1 MDKALMDRFTIVEM
15 DVLDTSQELELLQY
29 MFPHVDVS
37 SLTAVAEIANTTRV
51 ESNSETGKIDTAIST
66 RSSVEMAG
74 LIFDGF
80 GLDEAAQVSV
90 YPQFS
95 NDGGVDSERT
105 FVKQLVQKY
114 INDGSGE
121 DLFNVEDIDDEYD
134 KRIYDF
140 LLDHPFITANK
151 HYELIDTKANIK
163 KQATSI
169 LKSAEAVQVAT
180 TIKDNELS
188 DLRKLFGIGEGF
200 DDEIVKAKLIQMAGQ
215 APDRFLQ
222 IYKDADK
229 SYRVFL
235 KKALDKKVI
244 QKVNDV
250 WKHNNYTLGISDEHA
265 IAWLKENSDV
275 YAIMKNQVR
284 GNADEKSN

>member
-1 MDKALMDRFTIVEM
+1 MAHLIYVKARDDKRFSYVKFGNYTTKSGKKSVLLNPDDIVVDGWEMSSAL
-15 DVLDTSQELELLQY
+15 
-29 MFPHVDVS
+29 
-37 SLTAVAEIANTTRV
+37 TTL
-51 ESNSETGKIDTAIST
+51 N
-66 RSSVEMAG
+66 
-74 LIFDGF
+74 
-80 GLDEAAQVSV
+80 
-90 YPQFS
+90 
-95 NDGGVDSERT
+95 
-105 FVKQLVQKY
+105 
-114 INDGSGE
+114 
-121 DLFNVEDIDDEYD
+121 IDDEYD

-180 TIKDNELS
+180 SIKDNELS
-188 DLRKLFGIGEGF
+188 DLTKLFGIGDGF

-215 APDRFLQ
+215 SPDRFLE

-229 SYRVFL
+229 PYRVFL
-235 KKALDKKVI
+235 KKALEKKVI

-265 IAWLKENSDV
+265 IAWLKDNSEV
-275 YAIMKNQVR
+275 YAVMKNQVR
-284 GNADEKSN
+284 GNFVKKEVEAKVSTEDMTSSEGVSALEKAVDAQKGWFKKGQK